1 MANKRKP
8 KPPKNDFEYKEGEV
22 CGFSNE
28 APIVGNCIASF
39 SFGDDCITE
48 TIKPTSEYNVTD
60 DNTITSKN
68 EIITNNNDTSISSIN
83 NQTNTKNSNTLTNSL
98 SIKTNATDPIET
110 KNIPNPTKD
119 MFDNRR
125 TPLPNR
131 ATPPIDGETP
141 TIKRTYTLRNS
152 TIRKINELKHIHP
165 DINVCVSSIVDI
177 ALDYYHNY
185 ILNEGGT
192 Q

>member
-1 MANKRKP
+1 MANKRNP
-8 KPPKNDFEYKEGEV
+8 KPHKNDFEYEEGEI
-22 CGFSNE
+22 CGFTDG
-28 APIVGNCIASF
+28 APIDGKCIASF
-39 SFGDDCITE
+39 SFEDDCIIEPIKPNSEYTTPDNNTIAANNE
-48 TIKPTSEYNVTD
+48 TITE
-60 DNTITSKN
+60 
-68 EIITNNNDTSISSIN
+68 NNDTSASNIN
-83 NQTNTKNSNTLTNSL
+83 IQTNTTN
-98 SIKTNATDPIET
+98 PIDT
-110 KNIPNPTKD
+110 KNILSPTKD
-119 MFDNRR
+119 IFDNRR

-185 ILNEGGT
+185 ILNEDGT

>member
-1 MANKRKP
+1 MGRKKDS
-8 KPPKNDFEYKEGEV
+8 KPPRNDFEYDEGEV
-22 CGFSNE
+22 YGFTDE
-28 APIVGNCIASF
+28 APIVGDVIASF
-39 SFGDDCITE
+39 SFNN
-48 TIKPTSEYNVTD
+48 TSEPQTLELNPEPKINDNDTNAAAATNETFTSDNNITKDNINIETNTTD
-60 DNTITSKN
+60 PRQSKN
-68 EIITNNNDTSISSIN
+68 IS
-83 NQTNTKNSNTLTNSL
+83 NS
-98 SIKTNATDPIET
+98 A
-110 KNIPNPTKD
+110 KD
-119 MFDNRR
+119 IFDNRR

-177 ALDYYHNY
+177 ALDHYHNY

>member
-22 CGFSNE
+22 CGFSDQ
-28 APIVGNCIASF
+28 APIAGNCIASF
-39 SFGDDCITE
+39 SFEDDCIVE
-48 TIKPTSEYNVTD
+48 TLKPNSEYNSTAN
-60 DNTITSKN
+60 NTIASKN
-68 EIITNNNDTSISSIN
+68 EIITENNDTSISSIN
-83 NQTNTKNSNTLTNSL
+83 IQTNAKNSNTSTS
-98 SIKTNATDPIET
+98 SINNQTNATDPIET
-110 KNIPNPTKD
+110 KNIFNPTKD
-119 MFDNRR
+119 IFDNRR